1 MWIRTVLWFKLGIG
15 ILESHWMR
23 SNMHVSTMVPP
34 NMDCCTICMH
44 TIPNWGK
51 FSWFFCTL
59 ALFRSTNCGTIYTQ
73 ANTTQVYHVWRTRNH
88 WGCSW
93 HQGIFDWHS
102 KGTEMLQLS
111 PNLIFSFLKN
121 YILSVSTLCSV
132 CGDCSRCMHM
142 STTMAV
148 CHLSVYMYSL
158 LYMCAISSF
167 ELCTCMS
174 VPFCCLCVGCADTL
188 QGVTGD
194 CSTTWEASERFV
206 VSIVVWFTNY
216 LTCDISGSQYRIPI
230 LNIFTVMLTMHAM
243 VIDTKPNSL

>member
-1 MWIRTVLWFKLGIG
+1 
-15 ILESHWMR
+15 
-23 SNMHVSTMVPP
+23 
-34 NMDCCTICMH
+34 
-44 TIPNWGK
+44 
-51 FSWFFCTL
+51 
-59 ALFRSTNCGTIYTQ
+59 
-73 ANTTQVYHVWRTRNH
+73 
-88 WGCSW
+88 
-93 HQGIFDWHS
+93 
-102 KGTEMLQLS
+102 MLHLS
-111 PNLIFSFLKN
+111 LNLIFSFHNN
-121 YILSVSTLCSV
+121 YILAVSTLCSVCGV

-142 STTMAV
+142 STTM

-216 LTCDISGSQYRIPI
+216 LICDISGSQYSLPI
-230 LNIFTVMLTMHAM
+230 LNIFTVMLTMHAI
-243 VIDTKPNSL
+243 VIDTKQKTL